1 MPVRLP
7 DRIQSQV
14 FIKRYEVALAWL
26 SVTTG
31 TRAGIAA
38 PLPLCFMSGRRGRKE
53 QQAVL
58 DDRPERVRTSIQYM
72 LNTAGRP
79 PKRGLM
85 RLWPCG
91 VPGEK
96 EGASRSS
103 SFVLFCLFVER
114 CAS

>member
-1 MPVRLP
+1 MPAHRRSGVWFDFRVRA
-7 DRIQSQV
+7 V
-14 FIKRYEVALAWL
+14 AWL

-53 QQAVL
+53 QQTVL
-58 DDRPERVRTSIQYM
+58 DDRPERVRTSIQSM
-72 LNTAGRP
+72 LSTAGRL